1 MSDYFLKKGI
11 YLDNNSNTI
20 ITITNVDLSEDL
32 RHAKV
37 FLTSMTDSSKKEEII
52 KLLNQNANQYK
63 YIVGKKIR
71 TKNIPKIRFFYDEMF
86 GVELKVD

>member
-1 MSDYFLKKGI
+1 LSDYFFKKGI
-11 YLDNNSNTI
+11 YLDSNSNTI
-20 ITITNVDLSEDL
+20 ITITRVDLSEDL

-71 TKNIPKIRFFYDEMF
+71 TKNIPKIRFIYDEMF
-86 GVELKVD
+86 GVELKVN

>member
-20 ITITNVDLSEDL
+20 ITITRVDLSQDL

-37 FLTSMTDSSKKEEII
+37 FLTSMTDSSKKKEII

-86 GVELKVD
+86 GVELRVD

>member
-1 MSDYFLKKGI
+1 MSDYFFKKGI
-11 YLDNNSNTI
+11 YLDSNSNTI
-20 ITITNVDLSEDL
+20 ITITRVDLSEDL

-71 TKNIPKIRFFYDEMF
+71 TKNIPKIRFIYDEMF
-86 GVELKVD
+86 GVELKVN